1 MVREAAA
8 RSEVI
13 DVAQLPA
20 EVLTG
25 SHHRLTRLE
34 SSERTEIAR
43 VLARPGITMKQA
55 AEELGIG
62 RATLYRR
69 LSRYDL
75 HGSRA

>member
-1 MVREAAA
+1 MA
-8 RSEVI
+8 RI
-13 DVAQLPA
+13 
-20 EVLTG
+20 TG

-75 HGSRA
+75 PGSRA